1 MTKYGNRKTVID
13 GITFDSKA
21 EAERYLELCVLLS
34 AGYISKLKVHPS
46 FEIIPAYKRWD
57 ENKQKMVTIRATH
70 YEADFWY
77 AEMHDGTFIKW
88 ITEDV
93 KGVKTPVYQIKR
105 KLFEQRYP
113 EYNFREIAA

>member
-21 EAERYLELCVLLS
+21 EASRYLELCVLLS
-34 AGYISKLKVHPS
+34 AGEISKLKIHPR
-46 FEIIPAYKRWD
+46 FEIIPGYKRWN
-57 ENKQKMVTIRATH
+57 EQKQKMEKVRATY

-77 AEMHDGTFIKW
+77 AEMRGETFIKW

-93 KGVKTPVYQIKR
+93 KGVKTSTYQIKR

-113 EYNFREIAA
+113 EYNFRELAA